1 MTRKQE
7 NENKRTE
14 ILKKIWTLIESE
26 GDEVIQIKKN
36 EIAFPFV
43 YDNGD
48 ESFVKI
54 AVSIPSGSRDGD
66 IFDAYSLGEEFKI
79 NEKKKAEIAERKAE
93 EKKKKIARDEKQREQ
108 NKLIKEKRE
117 KGV

>member
-1 MTRKQE
+1 MTRKQQ

-14 ILKKIWTLIESE
+14 ILKKIWALIESE

-66 IFDAYSLGEEFKI
+66 IFDAYSLHEEFEI
-79 NEKKKAEIAERKAE
+79 NEKKKAETAKRKEE
-93 EKKKKIARDEKQREQ
+93 EKKKKIERDEKQRAQ

-117 KGV
+117 KEG

>member
-14 ILKKIWTLIESE
+14 ILKKIWALIESE

-79 NEKKKAEIAERKAE
+79 NEKKKAEIAERKPKRKR
-93 EKKKKIARDEKQREQ
+93 KKLREMKTARTE
-108 NKLIKEKRE
+108 
-117 KGV
+117 